1 MKIFFPFFWI
11 LDIFQWTPFD
21 SNPVDSFLKGLIGA
35 CGVSI
40 LYNLMRVYNFIQACS
55 DSDTQSG
62 SKKGL
67 SSSRKPLRRKW
78 RAALQFWFLTCVL
91 SLVGLRVSSLIVL
104 EFSLRAVSALTSAGL
119 DNGSRGLELL
129 LIQSQFSL
137 GCSLTCTLAFIH
149 QGAPHSSFGL
159 LLAAGL
165 SWALANYSSSLW
177 SHVARLFPLHSTDR
191 YCGKCISLVTSG
203 HTMLASLQR
212 VVILAFATA
221 AVASTTTVYEHFLSQ
236 KDAIKFWT
244 PLTLCYTMLVAYNQ
258 EEQQR
263 LTVTETL
270 LQTVV
275 LRLGGLLVLMLAVGY
290 WSDVLHVLIAFLG
303 EGVCLLPSQDLL
315 QAALQDEQV
324 SHKDKQRSCQSSRM
338 RDKVDDS

>member
-1 MKIFFPFFWI
+1 
-11 LDIFQWTPFD
+11 
-21 SNPVDSFLKGLIGA
+21 
-35 CGVSI
+35 
-40 LYNLMRVYNFIQACS
+40 MRVYHFFQACS

-62 SKKGL
+62 REQRS
-67 SSSRKPLRRKW
+67 SSSRNPLIGKL
-78 RAALQFWFLTCVL
+78 RAGLQFWFLTAVL

-104 EFSLRAVSALTSAGL
+104 EFSLRAVSAFTSAGL
-119 DNGSRGLELL
+119 DDGPRGLELL

-159 LLAAGL
+159 LLAAAL
-165 SWALANYSSSLW
+165 SWAVADYCSSLW
-177 SHVARLFPLHSTDR
+177 RHVATLFPLHSTER
-191 YCGKCISLVTSG
+191 YCGKCTGLLTSG

-212 VVILAFATA
+212 VVILAFAAA
-221 AVASTTTVYEHFLSQ
+221 AVASTTMVYEHFLSQ
-236 KDAIKFWT
+236 KDALKFWT

-258 EEQQR
+258 EEQHR

-270 LQTVV
+270 LRTVA

-303 EGVCLLPSQDLL
+303 EGVCLLSSQDLL
-315 QAALQDEQV
+315 QAALQEEQE
-324 SHKDKQRSCQSSRM
+324 SSKDKQKSSHVSRM
-338 RDKVDDS
+338 RKEK